1 MKKNSIF
8 RWGVAMLL
16 LFTGLSLRAYAED
29 DGGSPFRKNHDV
41 DLTVKSATLQTFTD
55 AFTKQTGVLFSYES
69 ALASMPMGDVSV
81 RESNAPLE
89 RILNNVFTK
98 RGFRY
103 KIVDRTV
110 VLTYDRTAEPQRKN
124 SVTGRVC
131 DAAGSPLVGATV
143 LVKDSTRGTTT
154 GADGTYSVEAE
165 PGSPPHGEQKVTVPE
180 APGHGLRTC
189 GRKHPVDER
198 SPEVKAASYIFRSR
212 ASCMRRSHAEQI
224 GVCLQRSDGHPSKFM
239 KFFFGGGIFG
249 TFGGYI
255 LFLRPI
261 GSQATFS
268 ESGD

>member
-98 RGFRY
+98 RG
-103 KIVDRTV
+103 
-110 VLTYDRTAEPQRKN
+110 RKRWGN
-124 SVTGRVC
+124 RLC
-131 DAAGSPLVGATV
+131 
-143 LVKDSTRGTTT
+143 
-154 GADGTYSVEAE
+154 
-165 PGSPPHGEQKVTVPE
+165 
-180 APGHGLRTC
+180 C
-189 GRKHPVDER
+189 
-198 SPEVKAASYIFRSR
+198 I
-212 ASCMRRSHAEQI
+212 
-224 GVCLQRSDGHPSKFM
+224 
-239 KFFFGGGIFG
+239 
-249 TFGGYI
+249 
-255 LFLRPI
+255 
-261 GSQATFS
+261 
-268 ESGD
+268 

>member
-1 MKKNSIF
+1 
-8 RWGVAMLL
+8 MLL

-110 VLTYDRTAEPQRKN
+110 VLTSTALRSRSGRTA
-124 SVTGRVC
+124 
-131 DAAGSPLVGATV
+131 
-143 LVKDSTRGTTT
+143 
-154 GADGTYSVEAE
+154 
-165 PGSPPHGEQKVTVPE
+165 
-180 APGHGLRTC
+180 
-189 GRKHPVDER
+189 
-198 SPEVKAASYIFRSR
+198 
-212 ASCMRRSHAEQI
+212 
-224 GVCLQRSDGHPSKFM
+224 
-239 KFFFGGGIFG
+239 
-249 TFGGYI
+249 
-255 LFLRPI
+255 
-261 GSQATFS
+261 
-268 ESGD
+268 

>member
-143 LVKDSTRGTTT
+143 LAAGLA
-154 GADGTYSVEAE
+154 GWL
-165 PGSPPHGEQKVTVPE
+165 GEQLLLP
-180 APGHGLRTC
+180 TC
-189 GRKHPVDER
+189 VSVLLSAIAIRFVLNFIPFVG
-198 SPEVKAASYIFRSR
+198 
-212 ASCMRRSHAEQI
+212 
-224 GVCLQRSDGHPSKFM
+224 
-239 KFFFGGGIFG
+239 
-249 TFGGYI
+249 
-255 LFLRPI
+255 
-261 GSQATFS
+261 
-268 ESGD
+268 